1 MDARTRDKYSTFLE
15 EDWARLGYLDP
26 PSSQE
31 YGLGLTLPK
40 LPIFHH
46 KHHSRPLVGHVIW
59 SQYTDTQYEKLCS
72 ELDPALRLASAML
85 QTPASLD
92 LIYKIIYGPRRFPR
106 ERMDYEGQPVFEIE
120 SVESN
125 ETRRNM
131 AKKALNRLAESLSF
145 IVETPKEDGKKNCDA
160 TVSHSLALHSY
171 GINIAD
177 DSGTPRGIASTIR
190 LDRNH
195 LSKLTLLLDQH
206 GDNTSQILTLQFKL
220 AISIC
225 HNIIHA
231 ISHAADLALLL
242 DAIMES
248 TYRDLATLENTSRS
262 KERVVTNEPFL
273 ENETVAELGYSW
285 ENAVLGGTVQWANQ
299 VDHPLFFSKW
309 PSFLTDGDYPR
320 RGGYSRTATQ
330 YVVPLH
336 YLRNIHRQ
344 EFWDGMKAGDIT
356 ALHMQELV
364 GILVTNP
371 DADIDNLS
379 STEPDLKEIEKH
391 NNEGQDSFRVVGNT
405 AGDPSASRANETL
418 AERMQRVSE
427 NKKSIRAGKLHV
439 VNQINTEAVNA
450 RRRLQKVRK
459 DRNAVGI

>member
-1 MDARTRDKYSTFLE
+1 MDARTRDKYSTFSE

-46 KHHSRPLVGHVIW
+46 KHHSRPIVGHVIW
-59 SQYTDTQYEKLCS
+59 SQYTDIQYEKLCA

-85 QTPASLD
+85 QSPASLD
-92 LIYKIIYGPRRFPR
+92 LIYKIIHGPRRFPR
-106 ERMDYEGQPVFEIE
+106 EPLEYEGQPVFEIE
-120 SVESN
+120 WIETN

-131 AKKALNRLAESLSF
+131 AKKVLNRLAESLSF
-145 IVETPKEDGKKNCDA
+145 MAENSKDDDKKNCDA
-160 TVSHSLALHSY
+160 IVSHSLALHSY
-171 GINIAD
+171 GINIGD

-190 LDRNH
+190 LNRNH
-195 LSKLTLLLDQH
+195 LSKLTTLLGQD

-220 AISIC
+220 AVSMC
-225 HNIIHA
+225 HNVIHA
-231 ISHAADLALLL
+231 IGHAANLALLL

-248 TYRDLATLENTSRS
+248 TYRDLAILENTERS
-262 KERVVTNEPFL
+262 KERVGSNEPFM
-273 ENETVAELGYSW
+273 ENESVAELGYSW

-309 PSFLTDGDYPR
+309 PSFLTDGDHPR
-320 RGGYSRTATQ
+320 RAAYSRTATK

-344 EFWDGMKAGDIT
+344 EFWDNTKAGDTT
-356 ALHMQELV
+356 ALHIQGVV

-371 DADIDNLS
+371 DADTEDLC
-379 STEPDLKEIEKH
+379 TEPDSKEIEEH
-391 NNEGQDSFRVVGNT
+391 NEGPDSFRVIGDT
-405 AGDPSASRANETL
+405 ACDPSGSRANETL
-418 AERMQRVSE
+418 AERIQRISE
-427 NKKSIRAGKLHV
+427 SKKSIRARKLHI
-439 VNQINTEAVNA
+439 VNQINTEAVKA
-450 RRRLQKVRK
+450 RRKLQKVRK
-459 DRNAVGI
+459 DRNPVGI